1 MPPVVTIEQRPE
13 PIVYASEVRLK
24 SGGWVVTKH
33 TRLPGIPRDLPSDGH
48 LLTALADMLRGV
60 ALALKLCG
68 PVRWTDLAHHPAYIG
83 DPGGEQF
90 QNALHRAAE
99 IVSACGLEATA
110 IDRMMHRTVT
120 AKVASRAAECLLA
133 ASRAPAAK
141 RRPPVK
147 RKRRASVDLRPLTD
161 RENEIWNALAAN
173 GGNVSATAENLG
185 VSRQR
190 VQAVK
195 RRVAD
200 VMRAAGDGSTAR
212 SSVRVR
218 GRLRTDAGDDGR

>member
-1 MPPVVTIEQRPE
+1 
-13 PIVYASEVRLK
+13 
-24 SGGWVVTKH
+24 
-33 TRLPGIPRDLPSDGH
+33 
-48 LLTALADMLRGV
+48 
-60 ALALKLCG
+60 
-68 PVRWTDLAHHPAYIG
+68 
-83 DPGGEQF
+83 
-90 QNALHRAAE
+90 
-99 IVSACGLEATA
+99 
-110 IDRMMHRTVT
+110 MMHRTVT

-133 ASRAPAAK
+133 ASRPGGEATT
-141 RRPPVK
+141 PVK
-147 RKRRASVDLRPLTD
+147 RKRARSVDLRPLTD
-161 RENEIWNALAAN
+161 RENGIWNALAAN